1 MDQDRTAGDE
11 IIRLGIWNRRVQNA
25 LAKEVDLPVHQ
36 LECVLLLYLDHPES
50 AGSLAEKMGIQKSS
64 LSKLLSALQERGL
77 IERALGE
84 SDRRT
89 ERLTLTEAGLAM
101 VGRIRAGANEIA
113 RSLLELLPED
123 RRPKFM
129 NCVRTITSN
138 EIVVEAETA
147 RSQPEPTHE
156 QTII

>member
-50 AGSLAEKMGIQKSS
+50 AGSLAKKMGIQRSS

-77 IERALGE
+77 IERAFGE

-89 ERLTLTEAGLAM
+89 ERLTLTETGLAM
-101 VGRIRAGANEIA
+101 VGQIRSGADEIA
-113 RSLLELLPED
+113 RSLLDLLPEE
-123 RRPKFM
+123 RRPQFM
-129 NCVRTITSN
+129 RCVRTITSN
-138 EIVVEAETA
+138 EIVVEAKATHN
-147 RSQPEPTHE
+147 QPDPTHE
-156 QTII
+156 LTII